1 MPVCTHRVS
10 QSDSEKERGR
20 DRMKG
25 EIAGCGERDRGGK
38 EGGTHTRSHGE
49 REKHPKEGRTKIQ
62 KAT

>member
-1 MPVCTHRVS
+1 
-10 QSDSEKERGR
+10 
-20 DRMKG
+20 MKG